1 MEKTEW
7 IDDQVLANSEKSL
20 KNEIRILGALAIITF
35 ILSIIIFFGLLFI
48 KEIKNGSSIYEIS
61 WVVLLGMSVIFAVSC
76 IKSFQYLKLCKLL
89 IQGNILYRDCLMNGN
104 TEEEALDASM
114 VWIYKQKAR
123 KSHKQTVAANLHALK
138 DYRMESKIKETR
150 S

>member
-20 KNEIRILGALAIITF
+20 KNEIIIF
-35 ILSIIIFFGLLFI
+35 GVISIILLIMSIVLFIGLLFI
-48 KEIKNGSSIYEIS
+48 EEIKNGSSIYEVS
-61 WVVLLGMSVIFAVSC
+61 WAVFLGMAIISAGSC

-114 VWIYKQKAR
+114 VWIYKQKAK

>member
-20 KNEIRILGALAIITF
+20 KNEIIIF
-35 ILSIIIFFGLLFI
+35 GVISIILLIMSIVLFIGLLFV
-48 KEIKNGSSIYEIS
+48 EQIKNGSSIYEVS
-61 WVVLLGMSVIFAVSC
+61 WAVFLGMAIIFAGSY
-76 IKSFQYLKLCKLL
+76 IKSFQYLKLCRLL

-104 TEEEALDASM
+104 TEEEALDAAM

-150 S
+150 N

>member
-20 KNEIRILGALAIITF
+20 KNEIRILGVSAIITF

-48 KEIKNGSSIYEIS
+48 NEIKNGSSIYEVS
-61 WVVLLGMSVIFAVSC
+61 WAVFLGMAIIFAGSC

-104 TEEEALDASM
+104 TEEEALDAAM

>member
-20 KNEIRILGALAIITF
+20 KNEIRIFGALAIITF
-35 ILSIIIFFGLLFI
+35 ILSIAIFFGLFFI
-48 KEIKNGSSIYEIS
+48 MEIKNGSSIYEVS
-61 WVVLLGMSVIFAVSC
+61 WAVLLGMSVIFAGSC
-76 IKSFQYLKLCKLL
+76 IKSFQYLKLCKFL
-89 IQGNILYRDCLMNGN
+89 IQGNILYRSYLMNGN

-138 DYRMESKIKETR
+138 DYRMESKIQETR
-150 S
+150 N

>member
-20 KNEIRILGALAIITF
+20 KNEIRILGVSAIITF

-48 KEIKNGSSIYEIS
+48 KEIKNGSSIYEVS
-61 WVVLLGMSVIFAVSC
+61 WAVFLGMAIIFSGSC

-150 S
+150 N

>member
-20 KNEIRILGALAIITF
+20 KNEIRILGVSAIITF

-48 KEIKNGSSIYEIS
+48 KEIKNGSSIYEVS

-76 IKSFQYLKLCKLL
+76 IKSFQYS
-89 IQGNILYRDCLMNGN
+89 N
-104 TEEEALDASM
+104 
-114 VWIYKQKAR
+114 
-123 KSHKQTVAANLHALK
+123 
-138 DYRMESKIKETR
+138 
-150 S
+150 

>member
-1 MEKTEW
+1 MNW
-7 IDDQVLANSEKSL
+7 IDDQTLYNSEKSL
-20 KNEIRILGALAIITF
+20 KNEIRIFRII
-35 ILSIIIFFGLLFI
+35 SIILLIMSIVLFIGLLFI
-48 KEIKNGSSIYEIS
+48 EEIKNGSSIYEVS
-61 WVVLLGMSVIFAVSC
+61 WALFLGMAIVFAGSC

-138 DYRMESKIKETR
+138 DYRKESKIKETR
-150 S
+150 N

>member
-1 MEKTEW
+1 MNW
-7 IDDQVLANSEKSL
+7 IDDQTLYNSEKSL
-20 KNEIRILGALAIITF
+20 KNEIRIFGII
-35 ILSIIIFFGLLFI
+35 SIILLIMSIVLFIGLLFI
-48 KEIKNGSSIYEIS
+48 EEIKNGSSIYEVS
-61 WVVLLGMSVIFAVSC
+61 WALFLGMATVFAGSC
-76 IKSFQYLKLCKLL
+76 INSFQYLKLCKLL

-150 S
+150 N

>member
-1 MEKTEW
+1 MNW
-7 IDDQVLANSEKSL
+7 IDDQTLNNSEKSL
-20 KNEIRILGALAIITF
+20 KNEIIIF
-35 ILSIIIFFGLLFI
+35 GVISIILLIMSIVLFIGLLFVE
-48 KEIKNGSSIYEIS
+48 EIKNGSSIYEVS
-61 WVVLLGMSVIFAVSC
+61 WAVFLGMAIIFAGSY
-76 IKSFQYLKLCKLL
+76 IKSFQYLKLCRLL

-104 TEEEALDASM
+104 SEEEALDAAM

-150 S
+150 N

>member
-1 MEKTEW
+1 MNW
-7 IDDQVLANSEKSL
+7 IDDQTLYNSEKSL
-20 KNEIRILGALAIITF
+20 KNEIRIFGAI
-35 ILSIIIFFGLLFI
+35 SIILLIMSIVLFIGLLFI
-48 KEIKNGSSIYEIS
+48 EEIKNGSSIYEVS
-61 WVVLLGMSVIFAVSC
+61 WAVFLGMAIIFAGSC

-104 TEEEALDASM
+104 TEEEALDTSM

-123 KSHKQTVAANLHALK
+123 KSNKQTVAANLHALK

-150 S
+150 N

>member
-1 MEKTEW
+1 MNW
-7 IDDQVLANSEKSL
+7 IDDQTLYNSEKSL
-20 KNEIRILGALAIITF
+20 KNEIRIFGII
-35 ILSIIIFFGLLFI
+35 SIILLIMSIVLFIGLLFI
-48 KEIKNGSSIYEIS
+48 EEIKNGSSIYEVS
-61 WVVLLGMSVIFAVSC
+61 WVVLLGMSVIFTGSC
-76 IKSFQYLKLCKLL
+76 INSFQYLKLCKLL

>member
-1 MEKTEW
+1 MNW
-7 IDDQVLANSEKSL
+7 IDDQTLYNSEKSL
-20 KNEIRILGALAIITF
+20 KNEIRIFGII
-35 ILSIIIFFGLLFI
+35 SIILLIMSIVLFIGLLFI
-48 KEIKNGSSIYEIS
+48 EEIKNVSSIYEVS
-61 WVVLLGMSVIFAVSC
+61 WALFLGMAIVFAGSC

-138 DYRMESKIKETR
+138 DYRKESKIKETR
-150 S
+150 N

>member
-1 MEKTEW
+1 MNW
-7 IDDQVLANSEKSL
+7 IDDQTLYNSEKSL
-20 KNEIRILGALAIITF
+20 KNEIIIF
-35 ILSIIIFFGLLFI
+35 GVISIILLIMSIVLFIGLLFI
-48 KEIKNGSSIYEIS
+48 EEIKNGSQIYEVS
-61 WVVLLGMSVIFAVSC
+61 WAVFLGMAIIFAGSC

-104 TEEEALDASM
+104 TEEEALDAAM

>member
-20 KNEIRILGALAIITF
+20 KNEIRILGVSAIITF

-48 KEIKNGSSIYEIS
+48 KEIKNGSSIYEVC
-61 WVVLLGMSVIFAVSC
+61 WAVFLGMAIIFAGSC

-104 TEEEALDASM
+104 TEEEALDAAM

-138 DYRMESKIKETR
+138 DYRMESKKKETR
-150 S
+150 N